1 MASIILSFVGTQ
13 DPYSDQTNE
22 EGSIVTL
29 VKHLSEQNKD
39 ITHIFLL
46 FTQDLQE
53 RAEIT
58 QQWLKEEAKI
68 TAKIELISVDPAL
81 SEDPIDIPLCTTA
94 AKQALTLAKA
104 HASIGDTFEFNA
116 SSGTPAM
123 KSTWSVLQASGYA
136 PHSRV
141 WQVRNPHEMRAE
153 QPRVF
158 AADLSGLKAE
168 FDRNIIQQQL
178 TDYNYSGALAT
189 IENSGLN
196 DELVTALLSYGHRRL
211 CFDFDRA
218 QNAIGKYKKT
228 LPDYLFGEI
237 AELRQKNLAA
247 LLKELYFGAD
257 IKIKNQNYSDF
268 LTIVSQFQENFLRL
282 LMTNVG
288 LEPPIEHRDIN
299 TFWSKVRGFD
309 NGNLYQQ
316 LVRDKISTD
325 SWVYVKAMSRIV
337 EYTSQYTVLLQ
348 ASAKLQAHCQDRN
361 NYIHKLAGISQ
372 LDKSDVILN
381 DLRNMLKQLTP
392 IPDLNTFDRLNQDI
406 LDRLEIDRSFSLKPI
421 GSV

>member
-13 DPYSDQTNE
+13 DPYSDRTNE
-22 EGSIVTL
+22 EGSIVTF
-29 VKHLSEQNKD
+29 VKYLAAQKND
-39 ITHIFLL
+39 ISHIFLL
-46 FTQDLQE
+46 FTQDLHE

-68 TAKIELISVDPAL
+68 TALVELIPVDPAL
-81 SEDPIDIPLCTTA
+81 SEDPIDIALATTA
-94 AKQALTLAKA
+94 AKQALIVARK
-104 HASIGDTFEFNA
+104 HAATGDTFEFNS
-116 SSGTPAM
+116 SSGTPTM
-123 KSTWSVLQASGYA
+123 KSTWSILQAAGYA

-141 WQVRNPHEMRAE
+141 WQVRDPDRMKAGQE
-153 QPRVF
+153 RVF
-158 AADLSGLKAE
+158 ATDLSSLKAE

-218 QNAIGKYKKT
+218 QNAIGKYKKI
-228 LPDYLFGEI
+228 LPDYLFAEI

-247 LLKELYFGAD
+247 LLRELYFGAD

-282 LMTNVG
+282 LMTNIG
-288 LEPPIEHRDIN
+288 LEPPIEYRDIT
-299 TFWSKVRGFD
+299 TFWSKVNNFD

-316 LVRDKISTD
+316 LVRDNISTD
-325 SWVYVKAMSRIV
+325 SWVYVKAMSRII

-348 ASAKLQAHCQDRN
+348 TSTKLQTYCQDRN
-361 NYIHKLAGISQ
+361 NYIHKLEGISQ

-381 DLRNMLKQLTP
+381 DLRNMLKQLTQ
-392 IPDLNTFDRLNQDI
+392 IPAINTFDRLNQDI
-406 LDRLEIDRSFSLKPI
+406 FDRLEIDSP
-421 GSV
+421 